1 MEYTFLG
8 ETGVQVSRICLG
20 CMSYGS
26 ASWRPWVLEEQEAA
40 PFFRRAVEA
49 GINFFD
55 TANMYSIGVSEEVTG
70 KWLREYANPDEIV
83 IATKVFMPMNDRPNM
98 GGLSRKHIQQSCEA
112 SLRRLGVDTIDLFQI
127 HRLDPNTSI
136 EEVVVALDALVRQGK
151 VRYLGASSI
160 YAWEFMKALA
170 FADANGLARFVT
182 MQNHYNLV
190 YREEEREMIPLCETE
205 GVRCI
210 PWSPLAR
217 GMLAGT
223 RKKLGDDSTTRS
235 ATDGLD
241 QILYDD
247 PSDWDVVEAVKEVAR
262 ARGSK
267 PAQVALAWLLAQPS
281 VAAPIVGATRLEQL
295 EDAIGAVEIVLSD
308 EEKQTL
314 ESPYRPH
321 GVKGMMP
328 PAAHRFGRNRR

>member
-26 ASWRPWVLEEQEAA
+26 PSWRPWVLEEAEAA

-70 KWLREYANPDEIV
+70 KWLREYANADEIV
-83 IATKVFMPMNDRPNM
+83 VATKVFMPMNDRPNM
-98 GGLSRKHIQQSCEA
+98 GGLSRKHIQQSCED
-112 SLRRLGVDTIDLFQI
+112 SLRRLGVETIDLFQI

-151 VRYLGASSI
+151 VRYLGASSL

-205 GVRCI
+205 GVHCI

-235 ATDGLD
+235 ASDGLD
-241 QILYDD
+241 QILYDE
-247 PSDWDVVEAVKEVAR
+247 PSDWDVVEAVKQVAQ
-262 ARGSK
+262 ARGCK
-267 PAQVALAWLLAQPS
+267 PAQVALAWLLAQPV
-281 VAAPIVGATRLEQL
+281 VAAPIVGATKPAHLD
-295 EDAIGAVEIVLSD
+295 DAIAAVEIQLSD
-308 EEKQTL
+308 EEIQAI
-314 ESPYRPH
+314 EAPYRPH